1 VPLAEAPQA
10 YMNFREK
17 KEGTVKVLLKP

>member
-1 VPLAEAPQA
+1 VPLAQAPEAYA
-10 YMNFREK
+10 NFREK